1 MIFSLAFGNLKE
13 SLILTVIGVTTGV
26 ILMLILRNSEYPV
39 GAVGYLLAAGVYLIG
54 TILGLWLALKSRD
67 KKKPLELLQVKE

>member
-1 MIFSLAFGNLKE
+1 
-13 SLILTVIGVTTGV
+13 
-26 ILMLILRNSEYPV
+26 MLIFRNSEYPV

-54 TILGLWLALKSRD
+54 TILGLWLALMSRD

>member
-1 MIFSLAFGNLKE
+1 
-13 SLILTVIGVTTGV
+13 
-26 ILMLILRNSEYPV
+26 MLILRNSEYPV